1 LFHFSIQVFNIIVY
15 QCRAVNHDVTSMFTG
30 VVDFRAATQGCDR
43 RSSARRRGY
52 AAGNNGG
59 RAGLFFGAGTG
70 KAGASLLD

>member
-1 LFHFSIQVFNIIVY
+1 
-15 QCRAVNHDVTSMFTG
+15 MFTG
-30 VVDFRAATQGCDR
+30 VLDFRAATQGCDR